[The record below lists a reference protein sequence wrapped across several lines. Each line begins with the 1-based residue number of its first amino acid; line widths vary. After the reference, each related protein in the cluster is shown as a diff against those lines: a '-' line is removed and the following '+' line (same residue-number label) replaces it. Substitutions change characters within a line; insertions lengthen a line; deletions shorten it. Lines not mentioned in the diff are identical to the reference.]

1 MCCKKYVGGIFMSK
15 VDVVLGGFYG
25 DEGKGKIIDYLSQKA
40 DFSVRCT
47 GGNNAGHSIEIAGK
61 KFAFHLIPSGILN
74 EGTIAVIGNGVVVD
88 PKVLIEEIKNVEAN
102 GYSADNLRISDKAH
116 VILPYHIEMDRLQE
130 ELRGD
135 QKIGTT
141 CRGIGPVYCDKY
153 ERCGIRMGDFVNKKF
168 EKQLRKN
175 VDTKNKIFERYG
187 HKVLNAD
194 EILKEYNEYAD
205 FLKKY
210 VVDTI
215 DLLHNAIEQDK
226 RILCEGAQATLL
238 DIDFGSYPF
247 VTSSNPTIGG
257 ICTGTGI
264 GARYIGEVYGVIKAY
279 SSKVGEGPYITEQD
293 NEIGDKIRELGHEYG
308 TTTKRPRRCG
318 WLDVVALKYAAMING
333 ITGIAINHVDTV
345 GKLDEIKLCVG
356 YKKDGE
362 VTMKF
367 STDLDYINECEPVY
381 ETFEGNFGDISNLK
395 SRDELPE
402 NAKKYLNRVEEI
414 AGVPIKFIGTGAGRD
429 SMIVC

>member
-1 MCCKKYVGGIFMSK
+1 
-15 VDVVLGGFYG
+15 
-25 DEGKGKIIDYLSQKA
+25 
-40 DFSVRCT
+40 
-47 GGNNAGHSIEIAGK
+47 
-61 KFAFHLIPSGILN
+61 
-74 EGTIAVIGNGVVVD
+74 
-88 PKVLIEEIKNVEAN
+88 
-102 GYSADNLRISDKAH
+102 
-116 VILPYHIEMDRLQE
+116 
-130 ELRGD
+130 
-135 QKIGTT
+135 
-141 CRGIGPVYCDKY
+141 
-153 ERCGIRMGDFVNKKF
+153 MGDFVNKKF

>member
-1 MCCKKYVGGIFMSK
+1 MSK

-175 VDTKNKIFERYG
+175 VDTKNKIFESYG
-187 HKVLNAD
+187 HKMLNAD
-194 EILKEYNEYAD
+194 EILKEYNEYAE

-318 WLDVVALKYAAMING
+318 WLDLVALKYAAMING
-333 ITGIAINHVDTV
+333 LTGIAINHVDTV

-414 AGVPIKFIGTGAGRD
+414 VGVPIKFIGTGAGRD